1 MTRGSDMAT
10 AHEKA
15 LIVAGFEP
23 ADARAAT
30 DALAAAGYVIRKA
43 PTPRAKGPKLPSLPA
58 MRGLPPLK
66 PMTVSEADEAE
77 RQWNRE
83 CERAREAIALGC
95 PSEAESTLRELIA
108 LHYPASA

>member
-1 MTRGSDMAT
+1 MAT

-15 LIVAGFEP
+15 LIAAGFAP

-43 PTPRAKGPKLPSLPA
+43 PAPRVKGPKLPPLPT

-66 PMTVSEADEAE
+66 PMTVSEADRAE
-77 RQWNRE
+77 REWNQE
-83 CERAREAIALGC
+83 CARAREAVAAGR
-95 PSEAESTLRELIA
+95 PSDAEATLRDLIA